1 MSRSG
6 IAESDDKSISSF
18 FLKATLV
25 DAPVCTPT
33 NNEEGFPFPTSNP
46 AFIAFL
52 KKKVL
57 AILTGVKWNLS
68 LVLICISLIAMD
80 GKT

>member
-52 KKKVL
+52 KKSLGYSNWSKM
-57 AILTGVKWNLS
+57 KSQFSFNLYF
-68 LVLICISLIAMD
+68 LDCY
-80 GKT
+80 GW